1 MDINRYTVKAKRKN
15 WRDLPKDEW
24 WTQGY
29 LFDNDFSGDEK
40 RFFVGSL
47 VIEDY
52 VGIGCDE
59 WDITG
64 ISFYEIDSDTICQC
78 TGLKDVNGKYI
89 FEHDVM
95 NGYSYPYLSDGNH
108 NYYGLCDWFEDLKAF
123 MIYTIKNP
131 DAKIRGISHGNT
143 EFMEEWNPEMWE
155 IIGNEFDNPELM
167 GE

>member
-1 MDINRYTVKAKRKN
+1 MNIERYIVKAKRKN
-15 WRDLPKDEW
+15 WRDLPKNEW

-29 LFDNDFSGDEK
+29 LFDNDFSGDEQ

-64 ISFYEIDSDTICQC
+64 IAFYEIDPDTICQC
-78 TGLKDVNGKYI
+78 ACLKDKNGKYI
-89 FEHDVM
+89 FEHDIM
-95 NGYSYPYLSDGNH
+95 KGYSYPYLSDGNH
-108 NYYGLCDWFEDLKAF
+108 NYYGLCDWFENVKAF

-131 DAKIRGISHGNT
+131 DAKISGISHGNT
-143 EFMEEWNPEMWE
+143 EFMEEWDPEMWE
-155 IIGNEFDNPELM
+155 IIGNEFDNLELL

>member
-1 MDINRYTVKAKRKN
+1 MDINRYMVKAKRKN

-64 ISFYEIDSDTICQC
+64 ISFYEIDPDTICQC

-95 NGYSYPYLSDGNH
+95 KGYSYPYLSDGNH
-108 NYYGLCDWFEDLKAF
+108 NYYGLCDWFENVKAF

-131 DAKIRGISHGNT
+131 DAKISGISHGNT

-155 IIGNEFDNPELM
+155 IIGNEFDNSELL

>member
-1 MDINRYTVKAKRKN
+1 MNIERYIVKAKRKN
-15 WRDLPKDEW
+15 WKDLPKDEW

-29 LFDNDFSGDEK
+29 LFDNDLSGDEQ

-64 ISFYEIDSDTICQC
+64 IGFYEIDPDTICQC
-78 TGLKDVNGKYI
+78 TCLKDKNWKYI
-89 FEHDVM
+89 FEHDIM
-95 NGYSYPYLSDGNH
+95 KGYSYPYLSDGNH
-108 NYYGLCDWFEDLKAF
+108 NYYGLCDWFDNVKAL

-131 DAKIRGISHGNT
+131 DAKISGISHGNT
-143 EFMEEWNPEMWE
+143 EFMEGWDSEMWE
-155 IIGNEFDNPELM
+155 IIGNEFDNPELL